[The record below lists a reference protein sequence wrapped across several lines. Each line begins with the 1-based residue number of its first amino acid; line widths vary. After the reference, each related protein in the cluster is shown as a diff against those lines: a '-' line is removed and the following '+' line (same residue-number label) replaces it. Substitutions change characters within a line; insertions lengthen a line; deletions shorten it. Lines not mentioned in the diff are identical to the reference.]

1 MAARQTASRGRGAM
15 GSPSPSASS
24 ENGSQTALAK
34 SPPRW
39 ARPTT
44 ACWAPFMPPGS
55 GAIKATAATMRTIS
69 QAPKPKRPSRAVSR
83 VPATVCQTSRN
94 PASAS
99 TPPLK
104 TNSMSPSTELRPAP
118 ISPRKA
124 STSRVAL
131 SAPANRPRSMVCAAA
146 GSASSSPAIPVAAS
160 TVPASRIRRP
170 IQERA
175 RFLSDNRNLFAFG
188 VLATASSFP
197 VSCVTFGAELAGTGS
212 RNGHILRTSSAEDR
226 TASVS
231 GRVNSGANRKRS
243 ALMAVSSL
251 RQPGWRGRA
260 EGACLRQPTPAQWR
274 RWRRAVRRAGNG
286 ASRASAIPLA
296 G

>member
-55 GAIKATAATMRTIS
+55 GAIRATAATMRTIS

-124 STSRVAL
+124 STSRVAR
-131 SAPANRPRSMVCAAA
+131 SASANRPRSIVCAAA
-146 GSASSSPAIPVAAS
+146 GSDSRPAIPRPINTA
-160 TVPASRIRRP
+160 PASRIRRP

-175 RFLSDNRNLFAFG
+175 RFFVNRRLFSFHVPCVAFG
-188 VLATASSFP
+188 
-197 VSCVTFGAELAGTGS
+197 GALAGTGY
-212 RNGHILRTSSAEDR
+212 RNGRILRTSSAEDR
-226 TASVS
+226 TASE
-231 GRVNSGANRKRS
+231 RERLNSGANRKRS
-243 ALMAVSSL
+243 APMAVSSP
-251 RQPGWRGRA
+251 RRPGWRVRA
-260 EGACLRQPTPAQWR
+260 EGACLRWQAPT
-274 RWRRAVRRAGNG
+274 RWRR
-286 ASRASAIPLA
+286 
-296 G
+296 

>member
-55 GAIKATAATMRTIS
+55 GAIRATAATMRTIS

-131 SAPANRPRSMVCAAA
+131 VGIGEQAPADGLRRRRFGQQQPRDTQ
-146 GSASSSPAIPVAAS
+146 AAS

-175 RFLSDNRNLFAFG
+175 RFFVNRNLFAFG

-197 VSCVTFGAELAGTGS
+197 VSWSRSVENWPAPGAETAA
-212 RNGHILRTSSAEDR
+212 SSGPAR
-226 TASVS
+226 PKTA
-231 GRVNSGANRKRS
+231 
-243 ALMAVSSL
+243 
-251 RQPGWRGRA
+251 PH
-260 EGACLRQPTPAQWR
+260 P
-274 RWRRAVRRAGNG
+274 
-286 ASRASAIPLA
+286 
-296 G
+296 

>member
-1 MAARQTASRGRGAM
+1 
-15 GSPSPSASS
+15 
-24 ENGSQTALAK
+24 
-34 SPPRW
+34 
-39 ARPTT
+39 
-44 ACWAPFMPPGS
+44 
-55 GAIKATAATMRTIS
+55 MRTIS
-69 QAPKPKRPSRAVSR
+69 QAPKPNRPSRAVSR

-146 GSASSSPAIPVAAS
+146 GSASSRPAIPMAAIN
-160 TVPASRIRRP
+160 TVPVSRTRRP

-175 RFLSDNRNLFAFG
+175 RFFVNRGLFAFC
-188 VLATASSFP
+188 VLATGSPFL
-197 VSCVTFGAELAGTGS
+197 VSCATFGGALAGTGS
-212 RNGHILRTSSAEDR
+212 RNGRILRTSSAEDR

-231 GRVNSGANRKRS
+231 GRVNSGANRKRN
-243 ALMAVSSL
+243 APMAVSSP
-251 RQPGWRGRA
+251 RRPGWRGRA
-260 EGACLRQPTPAQWR
+260 AAACLRQPTPAQWR
-274 RWRRAVRRAGNG
+274 R
-286 ASRASAIPLA
+286 
-296 G
+296 